1 MSRRFPFY
9 PQLDMMDCGP
19 ASLRMICAHFER
31 QFAHELIRQY
41 CQIGKGGVN
50 LAGISEAAE
59 KLGLRSLPV
68 RLSFKR
74 LRDEAPVPCIAH
86 WQHDH
91 FVVVYEIT
99 KSKVRVADPAYGLID
114 YSHAEFVR
122 SSSPPETPVSENA
135 PGIYLLL
142 ETTPGFFENS
152 ASGRKDIEPN
162 SRGMPYFFSYLR
174 PHRRLFVQVL
184 MGMFVGLG
192 IELVL
197 PFIAQAIVDHGIGN
211 LDRSFIYV
219 MLVAQLALSVSQT
232 VADMLRGWLLLHIG
246 SRVSVA
252 MIADFLGKLLRL
264 PLTFFDSRTAGDIMQ
279 RIGDHRRVKG
289 FLMSSSL
296 DIVFSLLTFAVF
308 AVVLAFYSW
317 QILGVFVFFA
327 IVSAGWLVLFLRQRR
342 MLDHKR
348 FTVEA
353 KERDTLYELVTAM
366 PEIKI
371 QGIQREKRWNWEQ
384 LAVRTYQLEARS
396 LALRQMQ
403 RIGVFL
409 ASNIRNI
416 LISFLAARAV
426 IEGRMTFGMML
437 ATQYIV
443 GQLNSPISRLID
455 FMYSAQD
462 ARLSLE
468 RMQEIH
474 SHPDEETPAEGTEQE
489 VPRNTTIYM
498 RNLHFRYA
506 GAGQKD
512 VLMDITA
519 GIPAGKVTAIVGASG
534 SGKTTLMKLLLGLYQ
549 PTEGEILVGNVPLRT
564 IQGNA
569 WRSHCG
575 VVMQDGHIFSG
586 SITRNIATGSG
597 PVDPMRLSA
606 SIFIAN
612 LADYL
617 RGLPDGANTVVGAAG
632 QGLSGGQKQR
642 ILLARAF
649 YRNPDFLFLD
659 EATSALD
666 SVNESDVMENL
677 RLFAQNRTVLVIAH
691 RLSTVRDADQ
701 IIVMDAGRI
710 VEVGN
715 HSDLTARG
723 GVYFKLVRNQLD
735 IEAVSR
741 HAN

>member
-1 MSRRFPFY
+1 MKRRFPFY
-9 PQLDMMDCGP
+9 PQLDLMDCGP
-19 ASLRMICAHFER
+19 ASLRMICAHFGR

-50 LAGISEAAE
+50 LAGITEAAE

-74 LRDEAPVPCIAH
+74 LRDEAPLPCIAH

-122 SSSPPETPVSENA
+122 SSSPPETPISENA
-135 PGIYLLL
+135 PGVYLLL
-142 ETTPGFFENS
+142 ETTPEFFENS
-152 ASGRKDIEPN
+152 ASGQKDSEPQ
-162 SRGMPYFFSYLR
+162 SRGMSYFFSYLR

-184 MGMFVGLG
+184 LGMFVGLG

-296 DIVFSLLTFAVF
+296 DIVFSLLTFVVF
-308 AVVLAFYSW
+308 AIVLAFYSW

-384 LAVRTYQLEARS
+384 IAVRTYQLEARS

-409 ASNIRNI
+409 ASNVRNI

-426 IEGRMTFGMML
+426 IEGQMTFGMML

-489 VPRNTTIYM
+489 VPQNTTIYM
-498 RNLHFRYA
+498 RNVHFRYA

-586 SITRNIATGSG
+586 SITRNIATGSD

-617 RGLPDGANTVVGAAG
+617 RGLPDGANTMVGAAG

-723 GVYFKLVRNQLD
+723 GVYYKLVRNQLD

>member
-1 MSRRFPFY
+1 
-9 PQLDMMDCGP
+9 MDCGP
-19 ASLRMICAHFER
+19 ASLRMICAHFGR

-74 LRDEAPVPCIAH
+74 LRDEAPLPCIAH

-122 SSSPPETPVSENA
+122 SSSPPETPISENA

-142 ETTPGFFENS
+142 ETTPEFFENS
-152 ASGRKDIEPN
+152 ASGQKDSEPH
-162 SRGMPYFFSYLR
+162 SRGMSYFFSYLR
-174 PHRRLFVQVL
+174 PHRRLFIQVL
-184 MGMFVGLG
+184 LGMFVGLG

-296 DIVFSLLTFAVF
+296 DIVFSLLTFVVF
-308 AVVLAFYSW
+308 AIVLAFYSW

-371 QGIQREKRWNWEQ
+371 QGIQRDKRWNWEQ
-384 LAVRTYQLEARS
+384 IAVRTYQLEAQS

-426 IEGRMTFGMML
+426 IEGQMTFGMML

-498 RNLHFRYA
+498 RNVHFRYA

-586 SITRNIATGSG
+586 SITRNIATGSD

-617 RGLPDGANTVVGAAG
+617 RGLPDGANTMVGAAG

-677 RLFAQNRTVLVIAH
+677 RLFAQDRTVLVIAH

-723 GVYFKLVRNQLD
+723 GVYYKLVRNQLD

>member
-1 MSRRFPFY
+1 
-9 PQLDMMDCGP
+9 MDCGP
-19 ASLRMICAHFER
+19 ASLRMICAHFGR

-74 LRDEAPVPCIAH
+74 LRDEAPLPCIAH

-99 KSKVRVADPAYGLID
+99 KTKVRVADPAYGLID

-122 SSSPPETPVSENA
+122 SSSPPETPVSETA

-142 ETTPGFFENS
+142 ETTPEFFENS
-152 ASGRKDIEPN
+152 ASGQKEGASQ
-162 SRGMPYFFSYLR
+162 SRGMSYFFGYLR

-184 MGMFVGLG
+184 LGMFVGLG

-219 MLVAQLALSVSQT
+219 MLIAQLALSVSQT

-296 DIVFSLLTFAVF
+296 DIVFSLLTFVVF

-327 IVSAGWLVLFLRQRR
+327 IVSAGWLVLFLRRRR

-371 QGIQREKRWNWEQ
+371 QGIQREKRWSWEQ
-384 LAVRTYQLEARS
+384 LAVRTYQLEAQS

-409 ASNIRNI
+409 ASNIRNV

-426 IEGRMTFGMML
+426 IEGQMTFGMML

-455 FMYSAQD
+455 FIYSAQD

-474 SHPDEETPAEGTEQE
+474 SHPDEETPAEGSDQE

-512 VLMDITA
+512 VLQEVTA
-519 GIPAGKVTAIVGASG
+519 GIPAGKVTAVVGASG

-549 PTEGEILVGNVPLRT
+549 PTEGEILIGNVPLRN

-617 RGLPDGANTVVGAAG
+617 RGLPDGANTMVGAAG

-666 SVNESDVMENL
+666 TVNESGVMENL
-677 RLFAQNRTVLVIAH
+677 RMFAQNRTVLVIAH

-701 IIVMDAGRI
+701 IIVMDAGRV

-723 GVYFKLVRNQLD
+723 GVYYKLVRNQLD

>member
-1 MSRRFPFY
+1 
-9 PQLDMMDCGP
+9 MMDCGP
-19 ASLRMICAHFER
+19 ASLRMICAHFGR

-74 LRDEAPVPCIAH
+74 LREEAPLPCIAH

-114 YSHAEFVR
+114 YSHPEFVR
-122 SSSPPETPVSENA
+122 SSSPPETPISENA

-142 ETTPGFFENS
+142 ETTPDFFENS
-152 ASGRKDIEPN
+152 ASGQKDGEPR
-162 SRGMPYFFSYLR
+162 SPGMSYFFSYLR

-184 MGMFVGLG
+184 LGMFVGLG

-296 DIVFSLLTFAVF
+296 DIVFSLLTFVVF
-308 AVVLAFYSW
+308 AIVLAFYSW

-426 IEGRMTFGMML
+426 IEGQMTIGMML

-489 VPRNTTIYM
+489 VPQNTTLYM

-512 VLMDITA
+512 VLVEITA

-549 PTEGEILVGNVPLRT
+549 PTEGEILVGNVPLRC

-586 SITRNIATGSG
+586 SITRNIATGTS

-617 RGLPDGANTVVGAAG
+617 RGLPDGANTMVGAAG

-723 GVYFKLVRNQLD
+723 GIYFKLVRNQLD

>member
-1 MSRRFPFY
+1 
-9 PQLDMMDCGP
+9 MDCGP
-19 ASLRMICAHFER
+19 ASLRMICAHFGR

-74 LRDEAPVPCIAH
+74 LRDEAPLPCIAH

-122 SSSPPETPVSENA
+122 SSSPPETPISENA

-142 ETTPGFFENS
+142 ETTPEFFENS
-152 ASGRKDIEPN
+152 ASGQKDSEPH
-162 SRGMPYFFSYLR
+162 SRGMSYFFSYLR
-174 PHRRLFVQVL
+174 PHRRLFIQVL
-184 MGMFVGLG
+184 LGMFVGLG

-246 SRVSVA
+246 ARVSVA

-296 DIVFSLLTFAVF
+296 DIVFSLLTFVVF
-308 AVVLAFYSW
+308 AIVLAFYSW

-426 IEGRMTFGMML
+426 IEGQMTFGMML

-474 SHPDEETPAEGTEQE
+474 SHPDEETPAEGTEHD

-564 IQGNA
+564 IQVNA

-586 SITRNIATGSG
+586 SITRNIATGSD

-617 RGLPDGANTVVGAAG
+617 RGLPDGANTTVGAAG

>member
-1 MSRRFPFY
+1 
-9 PQLDMMDCGP
+9 MDCGP
-19 ASLRMICAHFER
+19 ASLRMICAHFGR

-74 LRDEAPVPCIAH
+74 LRDEAPLPCIAH

-99 KSKVRVADPAYGLID
+99 KTKVRVADPAYGLID

-135 PGIYLLL
+135 PGIYMLL
-142 ETTPGFFENS
+142 ETTPEFFEHS
-152 ASGRKDIEPN
+152 ASGQKDSESH
-162 SRGMPYFFSYLR
+162 SRGMSYFFGYLR

-184 MGMFVGLG
+184 LGMFVGLG

-296 DIVFSLLTFAVF
+296 DIVFSLLTFVVF
-308 AVVLAFYSW
+308 AIVLAFYSW

-371 QGIQREKRWNWEQ
+371 QGIQREKRWTWEQ
-384 LAVRTYQLEARS
+384 LAVRTYQLEAQS

-426 IEGRMTFGMML
+426 IEGQMTFGMML

-512 VLMDITA
+512 VLMEITA

-549 PTEGEILVGNVPLRT
+549 PTEGEILVGTVPLRT

-612 LADYL
+612 LADFL
-617 RGLPDGANTVVGAAG
+617 RGLPDGTNTVVGAAG

-677 RLFAQNRTVLVIAH
+677 RMFAQNRTVLVIAH

-723 GVYFKLVRNQLD
+723 GVYYKLVRNQLD

>member
-1 MSRRFPFY
+1 MKRRFPFY

-19 ASLRMICAHFER
+19 ASLRMICAHFGR
-31 QFAHELIRQY
+31 QFAHELIRLY

-74 LRDEAPVPCIAH
+74 LREEAPLPCIAH

-114 YSHAEFVR
+114 YSHPEFVR
-122 SSSPPETPVSENA
+122 SSSPPETPISENA

-142 ETTPGFFENS
+142 ETTPDFFENS
-152 ASGRKDIEPN
+152 ASGQKDGEPR
-162 SRGMPYFFSYLR
+162 SRGMSYFFSYLR
-174 PHRRLFVQVL
+174 PHRKLFVQVL
-184 MGMFVGLG
+184 LGMFVGLG

-296 DIVFSLLTFAVF
+296 DIVFSLLTFVVF
-308 AVVLAFYSW
+308 AIVLAFYSW

-327 IVSAGWLVLFLRQRR
+327 AISAGWLVLFLRQRR

-384 LAVRTYQLEARS
+384 LAVRTYQLEAHS

-426 IEGRMTFGMML
+426 IEGQMTFGMML

-474 SHPDEETPAEGTEQE
+474 SHPDEETPAEGTEHE
-489 VPRNTTIYM
+489 VPQNTTLYM

-512 VLMDITA
+512 VLVEITA

-549 PTEGEILVGNVPLRT
+549 PTEGEILVGNVPLRS

-586 SITRNIATGSG
+586 SITRNIATGTS

-617 RGLPDGANTVVGAAG
+617 RGLPDGANTMVGAAG

-723 GVYFKLVRNQLD
+723 GIYFKLVRNQLD

>member
-1 MSRRFPFY
+1 M
-9 PQLDMMDCGP
+9 
-19 ASLRMICAHFER
+19 
-31 QFAHELIRQY
+31 
-41 CQIGKGGVN
+41 
-50 LAGISEAAE
+50 
-59 KLGLRSLPV
+59 
-68 RLSFKR
+68 
-74 LRDEAPVPCIAH
+74 
-86 WQHDH
+86 
-91 FVVVYEIT
+91 
-99 KSKVRVADPAYGLID
+99 
-114 YSHAEFVR
+114 
-122 SSSPPETPVSENA
+122 
-135 PGIYLLL
+135 
-142 ETTPGFFENS
+142 
-152 ASGRKDIEPN
+152 
-162 SRGMPYFFSYLR
+162 
-174 PHRRLFVQVL
+174 
-184 MGMFVGLG
+184 
-192 IELVL
+192 
-197 PFIAQAIVDHGIGN
+197 
-211 LDRSFIYV
+211 
-219 MLVAQLALSVSQT
+219 
-232 VADMLRGWLLLHIG
+232 
-246 SRVSVA
+246 
-252 MIADFLGKLLRL
+252 
-264 PLTFFDSRTAGDIMQ
+264 
-279 RIGDHRRVKG
+279 
-289 FLMSSSL
+289 
-296 DIVFSLLTFAVF
+296 
-308 AVVLAFYSW
+308 
-317 QILGVFVFFA
+317 
-327 IVSAGWLVLFLRQRR
+327 
-342 MLDHKR
+342 
-348 FTVEA
+348 EA

-384 LAVRTYQLEARS
+384 LAVRTYQLEAHS

-426 IEGRMTFGMML
+426 IEGQMTFGMML

-474 SHPDEETPAEGTEQE
+474 SHPDEETPAEGTEHE
-489 VPRNTTIYM
+489 VPQNTTLYM

-512 VLMDITA
+512 VLVEITA

-549 PTEGEILVGNVPLRT
+549 PTEGEILVGNVPLRS

-586 SITRNIATGSG
+586 SITRNIATGTS

-617 RGLPDGANTVVGAAG
+617 RGLPDGANTMVGAAG

-723 GVYFKLVRNQLD
+723 GIYFKLVRNQLD

>member
-1 MSRRFPFY
+1 
-9 PQLDMMDCGP
+9 MDCGP
-19 ASLRMICAHFER
+19 ASLRMICAYFGR

-74 LRDEAPVPCIAH
+74 LRDEAPLPCIAH

-99 KSKVRVADPAYGLID
+99 KSKVRIADPAYGLID

-122 SSSPPETPVSENA
+122 SSSPPDTPVSESA

-142 ETTPGFFENS
+142 ETTPEFFEHS
-152 ASGRKDIEPN
+152 ASGQKDTEPR
-162 SRGMPYFFSYLR
+162 SRGMSYFFSYLR
-174 PHRRLFVQVL
+174 PHRRLFIQVL
-184 MGMFVGLG
+184 LGMFVGLA
-192 IELVL
+192 IELVI

-211 LDRSFIYV
+211 LDRNFIYV

-232 VADMLRGWLLLHIG
+232 IADMLRGWLLLHIG

-308 AVVLAFYSW
+308 AIVLAFYSW

-327 IVSAGWLVLFLRQRR
+327 AVSAGWLALFLRQRR

-426 IEGRMTFGMML
+426 IEGQMTFGMML

-474 SHPDEETPAEGTEQE
+474 SHPDEEAPAEGAEQD
-489 VPRNTTIYM
+489 VPQNTTIYI
-498 RNLHFRYA
+498 RSLNFRYA

-549 PTEGEILVGNVPLRT
+549 PTEGEILVGTVPLRS
-564 IQGNA
+564 IPGNA

-586 SITRNIATGSG
+586 SITRNIATGSAS
-597 PVDPMRLSA
+597 VDPMRLGA

-677 RLFAQNRTVLVIAH
+677 RMFAKDRTVLVIAH

-715 HSDLTARG
+715 HTDLTARG
-723 GVYFKLVRNQLD
+723 GVYYKLVRNQLD

-741 HAN
+741 HAI